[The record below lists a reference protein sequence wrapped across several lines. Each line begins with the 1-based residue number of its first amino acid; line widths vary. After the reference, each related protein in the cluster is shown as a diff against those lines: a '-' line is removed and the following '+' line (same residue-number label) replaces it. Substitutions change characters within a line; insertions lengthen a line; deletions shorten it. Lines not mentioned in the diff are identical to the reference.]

1 MSNSPEL
8 LKDPLNNLKFNDKS
22 NDLKSLSYV
31 SDRFSYQ
38 RWPTREVKVGD
49 LGIGGENPIR
59 VQTMTISDTQN
70 VGATVDEAEKIAAAG
85 CELVRITA
93 PSQRDAECLKDI
105 RQQLFKRGCRVPI
118 CADIHFTPK
127 AALLACEYVEKVR
140 VNPGNFA
147 DKKVFAQ
154 REYTDKEYQEE
165 LERIEE
171 KFSPLV
177 LRAKELGRA
186 LRIGTNH
193 GSLSDR
199 IMNRYGDTPLGMVES
214 AMEFIEICRHH
225 SFHDIVI
232 SMKASNPKV
241 MIEAYRL
248 LVAHM
253 NQKKYNYP
261 LHLGV
266 TEAGAGEDGRIKSA
280 VGIGSLL
287 EDGLGDT
294 VRVSLTE
301 DAIHEVPVV
310 FDLIRRFTPHHQDPV
325 VLQRNQEVISLA
337 GPLPETRKFQ
347 EIRKEASI
355 NPYVYQKCLTESLCV
370 SEFALGGEN
379 PPRVQMALRQLNA
392 RGNLKEIK
400 ELLGLSETFDPS
412 SDTLDDQQLKNLL
425 RAEILEIPIR
435 DLENASKGLSEIR
448 TFLGQMKKIGLK
460 TELALRIPQMDKK
473 YLSLSQNDWFIVPIP
488 GDEIKSLNTEESWLK
503 ACNDFIG
510 GAKKQNASLQWIA
523 IEGQLPTWAQEKWAH
538 EKFKTSPEAYANLL
552 LLLIKISLEQGMK
565 NLLSSFELQNPI
577 ASYRYLAHLFAEENI
592 KLPIL
597 LREANPCPLTPHDL
611 RTSSVI
617 GPLLCDGIGDAIAID
632 ARNRSPKGRIQFAYN
647 LLQATGN
654 RITKTEFISC
664 PSCGR
669 TLFDLQE
676 TTERIRSKTGHLKGV
691 RLAIMG
697 CIVNGPGEMAD
708 AHFGY
713 VGAGPGRINLYVG
726 KELVQKN
733 IPSQEADQRLIDLI
747 RDHGMWM
754 DPPAVSA

>member
-1 MSNSPEL
+1 MASKELDLNSL
-8 LKDPLNNLKFNDKS
+8 RFNDQF
-22 NDLKSLSYV
+22 NQLKNLPYV
-31 SDRFSYQ
+31 RDRFSYQ
-38 RWPTREVKVGD
+38 RRKTREVKVGA
-49 LGIGGENPIR
+49 LGIGGTNPIR

-70 VGATVDEAEKIAAAG
+70 VKATVDETERLAKAG

-93 PSQRDAECLKDI
+93 PSQKDAECLKEI
-105 RQQLFKRGCRVPI
+105 RAELNRRNCLVPL

-140 VNPGNFA
+140 INPGNFA
-147 DKKVFAQ
+147 DKKVFAS
-154 REYTDKEYQEE
+154 REYTDQEYEEE
-165 LERIEE
+165 LERIEV
-171 KFSPLV
+171 KFRPLV

-225 SFHDIVI
+225 GFHDLII

-248 LVAHM
+248 LVAKM
-253 NQKKYNYP
+253 DQVQYDYP

-280 VGIGSLL
+280 VGIGTLL

-301 DAIHEVPVV
+301 NAIEEVPVV
-310 FDLIRRFTPHHQDPV
+310 FDLIRRYTPSPADPYFHQSKQDQKTFIPYC
-325 VLQRNQEVISLA
+325 
-337 GPLPETRKFQ
+337 GPLPEDRFL
-347 EIRKEASI
+347 EIQKESTF
-355 NPYVYQKCLTESLCV
+355 NPYVYERRRASLMEF
-370 SEFALGGEN
+370 SEIPFGGEEST
-379 PPRVQMALRQLNA
+379 RVQIGLSHLDNHGSLEEVKA
-392 RGNLKEIK
+392 
-400 ELLGLSETFDPS
+400 LLGLKSGMDIEE
-412 SDTLDDQQLKNLL
+412 LKNQT
-425 RAEILEIPIR
+425 RTEIIEIPIR
-435 DLENASKGLSEIR
+435 DHLAFGLSPIRSFQKELQSKGIS
-448 TFLGQMKKIGLK
+448 LGL
-460 TELALRIPQMDKK
+460 TLRIPNGDSSFI
-473 YLSLSQNDWFIVPIP
+473 SLAKSP
-488 GDEIKSLNTEESWLK
+488 GDWVTLALSSLKNQSEEDWLQTLQNIIQKIIKQR
-503 ACNDFIG
+503 IG
-510 GAKKQNASLQWIA
+510 VQWIMDEQGLPA
-523 IEGQLPTWAQEKWAH
+523 WSKERWGQG
-538 EKFKTSPEAYANLL
+538 PEAYAHLLYLLIRMAKESGLEKQLPGFELKNPVACYRYFRNLL
-552 LLLIKISLEQGMK
+552 DEGKIT
-565 NLLSSFELQNPI
+565 I
-577 ASYRYLAHLFAEENI
+577 
-592 KLPIL
+592 PIL
-597 LREANPCPLTPHDL
+597 VCEPNPCPVTSDDL
-611 RTSSVI
+611 RSSSVVGNI
-617 GPLLCDGIGDAIAID
+617 LCDGLGDVLVIQ
-632 ARNRSPKGRIQFAYN
+632 ARNRKPEARLRFAYN

-654 RITKTEFISC
+654 RISKTEFISC

-726 KELVQKN
+726 KECVQKN
-733 IPSQEADQRLIDLI
+733 ISSQEADQRLMDLI
-747 RDHGMWM
+747 KDHGMWTE
-754 DPPAVSA
+754 PPKGLINSMGPK